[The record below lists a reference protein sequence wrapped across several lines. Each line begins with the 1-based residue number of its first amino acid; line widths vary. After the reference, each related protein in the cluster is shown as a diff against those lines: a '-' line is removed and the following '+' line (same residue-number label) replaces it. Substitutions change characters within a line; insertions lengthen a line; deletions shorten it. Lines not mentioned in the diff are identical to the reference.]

1 MKMQQ
6 TEVAR
11 TEITRWHQT
20 TPILTKS
27 LVCHIYINPVSKSI
41 SFSLIRGSI
50 GAQNGL
56 SS

>member
-11 TEITRWHQT
+11 TEITQWHQT

-27 LVCHIYINPVSKSI
+27 LCATYT
-41 SFSLIRGSI
+41 
-50 GAQNGL
+50 
-56 SS
+56 